1 MKKTYIAPQME
12 IVGGIYD
19 TYILAGSGGGTEP
32 GFSYG
37 SDGKDGNQES
47 GGTGSAGSGEGYE
60 QGAKEHYNA
69 WTVWED

>member
-1 MKKTYIAPQME
+1 ME

-19 TYILAGSGGGTEP
+19 TYILAGSGGGTE
-32 GFSYG
+32 SG
-37 SDGKDGNQES
+37 STHGSGSQGGNQQTGGTESS
-47 GGTGSAGSGEGYE
+47 GGDNLD

>member
-19 TYILAGSGGGTEP
+19 TYILAGSGGGPESGSTQGSGSE
-32 GFSYG
+32 GGNQKTDETGS
-37 SDGKDGNQES
+37 SDG
-47 GGTGSAGSGEGYE
+47 AGLG

>member
-37 SDGKDGNQES
+37 SDGKGGNQES
-47 GGTGSAGSGEGYE
+47 GGTGSSDGGDLG